1 MSRFLIQGGQPLSG
15 ELTPTGNKNAA
26 LPMLAASLLTDQPV
40 TLRRVPDI
48 ADVRV
53 MCELLAEL
61 GVEIIRDQ
69 DTVRLHARQVNPDA
83 LSPEGCKR
91 IRGSI
96 LLAGPLLARCGR
108 IHLAPPGGDVIGRR
122 RLDTHLHGLVEMGA
136 NLDMGPDHLAIRA
149 ASLHPANLLLDEASV
164 TATENLVMAAA
175 AIPGETILYNAAC
188 EPHVQDVCRL
198 LQSMG
203 AEINGIGTNR
213 LVIRGS
219 NTLGG
224 ADVELGADYIE
235 AASYLTAAAITGGNL
250 RLKRVHNDDVYRVIH
265 RGFARLGCD
274 WAVDGED
281 WVFAGKAAPKVA
293 DDLGGAIPKIED
305 GIWPAFPS
313 DLMSILLVLA
323 TQAEGSV
330 LFFEKLF
337 ESRMV
342 WVDRLISM
350 GARIVQC
357 DPHRVLVSGPS
368 PLSGSHQTSPD
379 IRAGMAL
386 ILAALCAKGES
397 IIENAWMI
405 DRGYE
410 NVDARL
416 RGLGARIERQENTP
430 EILP

>member
-1 MSRFLIQGGQPLSG
+1 MSRFIIRGGIPLTGTFQPV
-15 ELTPTGNKNAA
+15 GNKNAA
-26 LPMLAASLLTDQPV
+26 LPMLAAALLTDQPV
-40 TLRRVPDI
+40 ILRRVPDI

-53 MCELLAEL
+53 MCELLTDL
-61 GVEIIRDQ
+61 GVEISKDK
-69 DTVRLHARQVNPDA
+69 DTLTLHARNPNPDA
-83 LSPEGCKR
+83 LSPERCKQ

-122 RLDTHLHGLVEMGA
+122 RLDTHLHGLMDMGA
-136 NLDMGPDHLAIRA
+136 DLHIDTSGLSLRCEHLKP
-149 ASLHPANLLLDEASV
+149 SDLLLDEASV

-175 AIPGETILYNAAC
+175 AIPGRTVLHNAAC
-188 EPHVQDVCRL
+188 EPHVQDVCRML
-198 LQSMG
+198 VAMG
-203 AEINGIGTNR
+203 ADIQGIGTNR
-213 LVIRGS
+213 LIIEGTNS
-219 NTLGG
+219 LGG
-224 ADVELGADYIE
+224 AEIEIGPDYIE
-235 AASYLTAAAITGGNL
+235 AASYLAASAITGGAL
-250 RLKRVHNDDVYRVIH
+250 RVTRVHDTEIHRVIH
-265 RGFARLGCD
+265 RAFARLGSGWTVENQNWILD
-274 WAVDGED
+274 QS
-281 WVFAGKAAPKVA
+281 APLRVA

-305 GIWPAFPS
+305 GIWPAIPS

-357 DPHRVLVSGPS
+357 DPHRVLVTGPCR
-368 PLSGSHQTSPD
+368 LTGSHQTSPD

-386 ILAALCAKGES
+386 ILAALGAEGES
-397 IIENAWMI
+397 IIENAQMI

-410 NVDARL
+410 RVDARL
-416 RGLGARIERQENTP
+416 RELGANIIRED
-430 EILP
+430 

>member
-1 MSRFLIQGGQPLSG
+1 MSRFIIRGGTPLSG
-15 ELTPTGNKNAA
+15 TFEPAGNKNAA
-26 LPMLAASLLTDQPV
+26 LPMLAAALLTDQPV
-40 TLRRVPDI
+40 TLHRVPDI

-53 MCELLAEL
+53 MCELLADL
-61 GVEIIRDQ
+61 GVDIARTGNALTLRARDP
-69 DTVRLHARQVNPDA
+69 DPDRLSSEHCRQ
-83 LSPEGCKR
+83 

-122 RLDTHLHGLVEMGA
+122 RLDTHLHGLTDMGA
-136 NLDMGPDHLAIRA
+136 ELRIDDTGL
-149 ASLHPANLLLDEASV
+149 SLRCDRLVPADLLLDEASV

-175 AIPGETILYNAAC
+175 ATPGETILHNAAC

-198 LQSMG
+198 LVAMG
-203 AEINGIGTNR
+203 AVIDGIGTNR
-213 LVIRGS
+213 LIIQGRER
-219 NTLGG
+219 LGG
-224 ADVELGADYIE
+224 AEMEIGPDYIE
-235 AASYLTAAAITGGNL
+235 AASYLAASAMTGGTL
-250 RLKRVHNDDVYRVIH
+250 RVTRVHDTEIHRVIH
-265 RGFARLGCD
+265 RAFARLGAG
-274 WAVDGED
+274 WTVDGQD
-281 WVFAGKAAPKVA
+281 WVLTPANPMRVA

-305 GIWPAFPS
+305 GIWPAIPS

-357 DPHRVLVSGPS
+357 DPHRVLITGPC
-368 PLSGSHQTSPD
+368 PLTGSHQTSPD

-386 ILAALCAKGES
+386 ILAALGARGES
-397 IIENAWMI
+397 IIENAQMI

-410 NVDARL
+410 RVDTRL
-416 RGLGARIERQENTP
+416 RALGAD
-430 EILP
+430 ILRED

>member
-1 MSRFLIQGGQPLSG
+1 MSRFLIRGGNPLSG
-15 ELTPTGNKNAA
+15 SLTPTGNKNAA
-26 LPMLAASLLTDQPV
+26 LPMLAATLLTDQPV

-53 MCELLAEL
+53 MCELLETL
-61 GVEIIRDQ
+61 GVSVAWEG
-69 DTVRLHARQVNPDA
+69 DTLHLHAANVQADA
-83 LSPEGCKR
+83 LSREGCTR

-108 IHLAPPGGDVIGRR
+108 IRLSPPGGDVIGRR
-122 RLDTHLHGLVEMGA
+122 RLDAHLHGLAAMGA
-136 NLDMGPDHLAIRA
+136 ELDFGAEGLTLTTPGLHA
-149 ASLHPANLLLDEASV
+149 ADLLLDEASV

-175 AIPGETILYNAAC
+175 ATPGRTTLYNAAC

-198 LQSMG
+198 LVAMG
-203 AEINGIGTNR
+203 AQIEGIGTNR
-213 LVIRGS
+213 LLIEGS
-219 NTLGG
+219 THLQG
-224 ADVELGADYIE
+224 ADVALGPDYIE
-235 AASYLTAAAITGGNL
+235 AASYIAAAAVTKGTI
-250 RLKRVHNDDVYRVIH
+250 RIQDVHHPDIHRVIH
-265 RGFARLGCD
+265 RGFDRLGAG
-274 WAVDGED
+274 WEVDGAD
-281 WVFAGKAAPKVA
+281 WVYNGTTPLRVS

-323 TQAEGSV
+323 TRAEGSV

-342 WVDRLISM
+342 WVDRLVSM

-357 DPHRVLVSGPS
+357 DPHRVLVNGPCA
-368 PLSGSHQTSPD
+368 LNGSHQTSPD

-386 ILAALCAKGES
+386 ILAALCAEGES
-397 IIENAWMI
+397 LIENAWMI

-410 NVDARL
+410 KVDQRL
-416 RGLGARIERQENTP
+416 RTLGADIERLGEQP
-430 EILP
+430 